1 MIISRTPFRVSFF
14 GGGTDFPE
22 FYARHGGA
30 VLTTT
35 IDKFCYITIHRLA
48 PFFKYRFKASYAR
61 TETVMN
67 LSEIQHPL
75 IRESLMMMG
84 ISDGVEIAHVSDL
97 PGRTG
102 LGTSSSFTVGLLNA
116 LHTYLKRSATPEE
129 LAREAITVERERARD
144 PGGHQDQYAAAYG
157 GLLRLDFSGT
167 GHVAVKKL
175 SVPASRTAELQSHL
189 MMFYTGMEQSADHIL
204 TEQKKKVKQNIP
216 VLMEMLKMVDEAEH
230 ILTGNGDLR
239 RFGELL
245 HESWMHKKTLSSR
258 ITNDMVD
265 QAYETVRGCGAI
277 GGKLL
282 GAGGRGFLLV
292 CAPPERHKAIRDKL
306 TRLQEVPF
314 SLTHEGSRI
323 IFKTTE

>member
-22 FYARHGGA
+22 FYSQHGGA

-48 PFFKYRFKASYAR
+48 PFFKYRFKANYAR

-84 ISDGVEIAHVSDL
+84 IADGVEIAHVSDL

-102 LGTSSSFTVGLLNA
+102 LGTSSSFTVGLLHA
-116 LHTYLKRSATPEE
+116 LHAYMKRNVRAEQ
-129 LAREAITVERERARD
+129 LAREAIAVERERVRD

-157 GLLRLDFSGT
+157 GLLRLDFSGAD
-167 GHVAVKKL
+167 HVAVKKIAI
-175 SVPASRTAELQSHL
+175 PASRTAELQSFL

-204 TEQKKKVKQNIP
+204 TEQKSNVKQNVP
-216 VLMEMLKMVDEAEH
+216 ALLEMLKMVDTAER
-230 ILTGNGDLR
+230 ILVGKGDLR
-239 RFGELL
+239 QFGELL
-245 HESWMHKKTLSSR
+245 HESWSRKKTLSSQ
-258 ITNDMVD
+258 ITNGMVD
-265 QAYETVRGCGAI
+265 QAYETARACGAV

-282 GAGGRGFLLV
+282 GAGGRGFLLIF
-292 CAPPERHKAIRDKL
+292 APPERHAAIREKL
-306 TRLQEVPF
+306 TALQEVPF
-314 SLTHEGSRI
+314 SLSHEGSRI
-323 IFKTTE
+323 IFKAD